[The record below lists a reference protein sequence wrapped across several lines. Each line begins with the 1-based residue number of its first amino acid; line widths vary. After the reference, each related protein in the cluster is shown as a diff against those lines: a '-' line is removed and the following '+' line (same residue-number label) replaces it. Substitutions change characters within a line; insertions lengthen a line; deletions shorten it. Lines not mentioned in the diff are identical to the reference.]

1 MFQVGVP
8 PPPPPPLPRANVTVV
23 KRTVVDDG
31 QIIVWVKVVLP
42 TRIAI

>member
-1 MFQVGVP
+1 MFQVGVSS
-8 PPPPPPLPRANVTVV
+8 PPPPPLPRANVTVV
-23 KRTVVDDG
+23 KRTVFDDG

>member
-1 MFQVGVP
+1 MFHVGVLP
-8 PPPPPPLPRANVTVV
+8 PHPQPLLRANVTVV
-23 KRTVVDDG
+23 KRTVVGDG

>member
-1 MFQVGVP
+1 MFQVGV
-8 PPPPPPLPRANVTVV
+8 PPPPLPRANVTVV